1 MSYTA
6 GQYLLL
12 GLAAF
17 AMSGLLTWPVRKLA
31 IAIGAMD
38 RPNLERKTQKEPVPY
53 LGGVAIAIT
62 ILVITY
68 ASIAIKLPT
77 VEKFTLAS
85 QVLIP
90 ALILGL
96 MGLIDDFKG
105 LAALPRLIFQTIAA
119 IVMSLIL
126 INTDTMGFA
135 FGNTTIDT
143 IVSILWIVGICNSIN
158 FFDNLD
164 GGAAGTVAAA
174 TIGIFFIAFAQGQE
188 LISALAILTAGATL
202 GFLMWNKSPAKIY
215 MGDAGALFLGIILST
230 LTIRMDPGLEPNW
243 KSLAIPVILLAV
255 PILDTTVA
263 VSSRIY
269 RGVTPFNGGKDHLS
283 HRLVRIGF
291 THRITAFILWGLS
304 GASAAVACLIY
315 QNPNQLGT
323 ELVLGSVFV
332 WLSALVFFLRI
343 PSADIDGPYQVTP
356 KSEFRSD

>member
-6 GQYLLL
+6 GQYILL

-17 AMSGLLTWPVRKLA
+17 AMSGLLTWPVRTLA

-68 ASIAIKLPT
+68 ASIAANLPT
-77 VEKFTLAS
+77 LEKFTLAS

-90 ALILGL
+90 ATLLGL
-96 MGLIDDFKG
+96 MGLVDDLKG
-105 LAALPRLIFQTIAA
+105 LAALPRLVLQTIAA

-135 FGNTTIDT
+135 FGNTTVDT
-143 IVSILWIVGICNSIN
+143 VVSILWIVGICNSIN

-230 LTIRMDPGLEPNW
+230 LTIRMNPGLDPNW

-263 VSSRIY
+263 VTSRID
-269 RGVTPFNGGKDHLS
+269 RGLTPFNGGKDHLS
-283 HRLVRIGF
+283 HRLVRVGF
-291 THRITAFILWGLS
+291 THRVAAFILWGSS
-304 GASAAVACLIY
+304 GVCATVAYLIY
-315 QNPNQLGT
+315 KYPDQLGT
-323 ELVLGSVFV
+323 ELVLGTAIA
-332 WLSALVFFLRI
+332 WIGALIFFLRI
-343 PSADIDGPYQVTP
+343 A
-356 KSEFRSD
+356 SED

>member
-1 MSYTA
+1 MSYAA
-6 GQYLLL
+6 GQYILL

-68 ASIAIKLPT
+68 ASSAANQPT
-77 VEKFTLAS
+77 TEKFILAS

-90 ALILGL
+90 ASILGL
-96 MGLIDDFKG
+96 MGLLDDLKG
-105 LAALPRLIFQTIAA
+105 LAALPRLILQTIAA

-126 INTDTMGFA
+126 ITTDTMGFA
-135 FGNTTIDT
+135 FGNATIDT
-143 IVSILWIVGICNSIN
+143 IVSILWIVGICNAIN

-174 TIGIFFIAFAQGQE
+174 TLGIFMIAYGQGQE

-230 LTIRMDPGLEPNW
+230 LTIRMNPGIDPNW

-255 PILDTTVA
+255 PIMDTTVA
-263 VSSRIY
+263 VTSRLF
-269 RGVTPFNGGKDHLS
+269 RGLTPLSGGKDHLS

-291 THRITAFILWGLS
+291 THRVAAFILWGSSTLC
-304 GASAAVACLIY
+304 ASFAYLIY
-315 QNPNQLGT
+315 RYPNQFGSELILGIT
-323 ELVLGSVFV
+323 FV
-332 WLSALVFFLRI
+332 WLLAYVFFLRI
-343 PSADIDGPYQVTP
+343 PSEDFKKA
-356 KSEFRSD
+356 

>member
-1 MSYTA
+1 MSYTSD
-6 GQYLLL
+6 QYLLL

-31 IAIGAMD
+31 IAVGAMD
-38 RPNLERKTQKEPVPY
+38 RPNLERKTQKDPVPY

-62 ILVITY
+62 IIVITY
-68 ASIAIKLPT
+68 FSIAANQPT
-77 VEKFTLAS
+77 TEKFTLAS

-96 MGLIDDFKG
+96 MGLIDDLKG
-105 LAALPRLIFQTIAA
+105 LDAFPRLILQTIAA

-126 INTDTMGFA
+126 INTNTMGFA
-135 FGNTTIDT
+135 FGNSNIDT
-143 IVSILWIVGICNSIN
+143 LVSILWIVGICNAIN

-174 TIGIFFIAFAQGQE
+174 TVGIFLIAYGQGQE

-215 MGDAGALFLGIILST
+215 MGDAGALFLGIILSA
-230 LTIRMDPGLEPNW
+230 LTIRMDPGIDPNW
-243 KSLAIPVILLAV
+243 KSLAIPLILLAV

-263 VSSRIY
+263 VLSRIY
-269 RGVTPFNGGKDHLS
+269 RGLTPFNGGKDHLS

-291 THRITAFILWGLS
+291 THRIAAFLLWSCS
-304 GASAAVACLIY
+304 GVFALFAYLIY
-315 QNPNQLGT
+315 KYPNQLGT
-323 ELVLGSVFV
+323 ELVFTAACT
-332 WLSALVFFLRI
+332 WLLAMVYFLKI
-343 PSADIDGPYQVTP
+343 PSTD
-356 KSEFRSD
+356 

>member
-6 GQYLLL
+6 GQYILL

-68 ASIAIKLPT
+68 ASIAAKLPT

-90 ALILGL
+90 ATLLGL
-96 MGLIDDFKG
+96 MGLVDDLKG
-105 LAALPRLIFQTIAA
+105 LAALPRLVLQTIAA

-135 FGNTTIDT
+135 FGNTTVDT
-143 IVSILWIVGICNSIN
+143 VVSILWIVGICNSIN

-174 TIGIFFIAFAQGQE
+174 TIGIFFIAFTQGQE

-202 GFLMWNKSPAKIY
+202 GFLIWNKSPAKIY

-230 LTIRMDPGLEPNW
+230 LTIRMNPGLDPNW
-243 KSLAIPVILLAV
+243 KSLAIPAILLAV

-263 VSSRIY
+263 VTSRIY
-269 RGVTPFNGGKDHLS
+269 RGLTPFNGGKDHLS

-291 THRITAFILWGLS
+291 THRIAAFILWGSS
-304 GASAAVACLIY
+304 GVCATVAYLIY
-315 QNPNQLGT
+315 KYPDQLGT
-323 ELVLGSVFV
+323 ELVLGTAIA
-332 WLSALVFFLRI
+332 WIGALIFFLRI
-343 PSADIDGPYQVTP
+343 A
-356 KSEFRSD
+356 SED

>member
-6 GQYLLL
+6 GQYILL

-68 ASIAIKLPT
+68 ASIAANLPT

-90 ALILGL
+90 ATLLGL
-96 MGLIDDFKG
+96 MGLVDDLKG
-105 LAALPRLIFQTIAA
+105 LAALPRLVIQTIAA

-126 INTDTMGFA
+126 INTETMGFA

-143 IVSILWIVGICNSIN
+143 VVSILWIVGICNSIN

-174 TIGIFFIAFAQGQE
+174 TIGIFFIAFAQSQE

-202 GFLMWNKSPAKIY
+202 GFLIWNKSPAKIY

-230 LTIRMDPGLEPNW
+230 LTIRMNPGLDPNW
-243 KSLAIPVILLAV
+243 KSLAIPLILLAV

-263 VSSRIY
+263 VTSRIY
-269 RGVTPFNGGKDHLS
+269 RGLTPFNGGKDHLS

-291 THRITAFILWGLS
+291 THRVAAFILWGSS
-304 GASAAVACLIY
+304 GVCATVAYLIY
-315 QNPNQLGT
+315 EYPNEIGSGLI
-323 ELVLGSVFV
+323 LGSSIT
-332 WLSALVFFLRI
+332 WLGAMFFFLRI
-343 PSADIDGPYQVTP
+343 ASEDNEPSSRPLNREGL
-356 KSEFRSD
+356 

>member
-6 GQYLLL
+6 GQYILL

-62 ILVITY
+62 ILIITY
-68 ASIAIKLPT
+68 ASIAANQPT
-77 VEKFTLAS
+77 AEKFTLAS

-90 ALILGL
+90 ASILGL
-96 MGLIDDFKG
+96 MGLVDDLKG
-105 LAALPRLIFQTIAA
+105 LAALPRLILQTIAA
-119 IVMSLIL
+119 IIMSLIL

-135 FGNTTIDT
+135 FGNTTLDT
-143 IVSILWIVGICNSIN
+143 VVSILWIVGICNSIN

-164 GGAAGTVAAA
+164 GGAAGTVVAA

-230 LTIRMDPGLEPNW
+230 LTIRMNPGLDPNW

-263 VSSRIY
+263 VLSRIY
-269 RGVTPFNGGKDHLS
+269 RGLTPFNGGKDHLS

-291 THRITAFILWGLS
+291 THRIAAFILWGAS
-304 GASAAVACLIY
+304 GICATNSYLIY
-315 QNPNQLGT
+315 KYPN
-323 ELVLGSVFV
+323 ELGSVLILGSV
-332 WLSALVFFLRI
+332 IAWIGALLFFLSM
-343 PSADIDGPYQVTP
+343 PSEDNEPIGESSNRADL
-356 KSEFRSD
+356 

>member
-6 GQYLLL
+6 GQYILL

-17 AMSGLLTWPVRKLA
+17 SLSGLLTWPVRKLA

-38 RPNLERKTQKEPVPY
+38 HPNLERKTQKEPVPY
-53 LGGVAIAIT
+53 LGGVAIAVT

-68 ASIAIKLPT
+68 ASIAAKLPT

-90 ALILGL
+90 ATLLGL
-96 MGLIDDFKG
+96 MGLVDDLKG
-105 LAALPRLIFQTIAA
+105 LAALPRLVLQTIAA

-126 INTDTMGFA
+126 VNTDTMGFA

-143 IVSILWIVGICNSIN
+143 VVSILWIVGICNSIN

-164 GGAAGTVAAA
+164 GGAAGTVVAA
-174 TIGIFFIAFAQGQE
+174 TIGIFLITFAQGQE

-230 LTIRMDPGLEPNW
+230 LTIRMNPSLDPNW
-243 KSLAIPVILLAV
+243 KSLAIPLILLAV

-263 VSSRIY
+263 VTSRIY
-269 RGVTPFNGGKDHLS
+269 RGLTPFNGGKDHLS

-291 THRITAFILWGLS
+291 THRIAAFILWGAS
-304 GASAAVACLIY
+304 GICATIGYLIY
-315 QNPNQLGT
+315 KYPI
-323 ELVLGSVFV
+323 ELGSGLILGSTITWVGVLF
-332 WLSALVFFLRI
+332 FFLRI
-343 PSADIDGPYQVTP
+343 PSEDKEPSALPSNRADL
-356 KSEFRSD
+356 

>member
-6 GQYLLL
+6 GQYILL

-53 LGGVAIAIT
+53 LGGIAIAIT

-68 ASIAIKLPT
+68 ASIAAKLPT
-77 VEKFTLAS
+77 AEKFTLAS

-90 ALILGL
+90 ATLLGL
-96 MGLIDDFKG
+96 MGLVDDLKG
-105 LAALPRLIFQTIAA
+105 LAALPRLVLQTIAA

-135 FGNTTIDT
+135 FGNTTVDT
-143 IVSILWIVGICNSIN
+143 LVSILWIVGICNSIN

-174 TIGIFFIAFAQGQE
+174 TIGMFLIAYAQGQE

-202 GFLMWNKSPAKIY
+202 GFLIWNKSPAKIY

-230 LTIRMDPGLEPNW
+230 LTIRINPGLDPNW

-263 VSSRIY
+263 VTSRVY
-269 RGVTPFNGGKDHLS
+269 RGITPLNGGKDHLS
-283 HRLVRIGF
+283 HRILRIGF
-291 THRITAFILWGLS
+291 THRVAAFILWGS
-304 GASAAVACLIY
+304 SAVCVAVAYLIY
-315 QNPNQLGT
+315 KYPDQLGT
-323 ELVLGSVFV
+323 ELALGTAIA
-332 WLSALVFFLRI
+332 WIAALIFFLKI
-343 PSADIDGPYQVTP
+343 PSED
-356 KSEFRSD
+356 

>member
-6 GQYLLL
+6 GQYILL

-38 RPNLERKTQKEPVPY
+38 HPNLERKTQKEPVPY
-53 LGGVAIAIT
+53 LGGIAIAVT

-68 ASIAIKLPT
+68 ASIAAKLPT

-96 MGLIDDFKG
+96 MGLIDDLKG
-105 LAALPRLIFQTIAA
+105 LAVLPRLILQTIAA

-135 FGNTTIDT
+135 FGNTTMDT
-143 IVSILWIVGICNSIN
+143 VVSILWIVGICNSIN

-202 GFLMWNKSPAKIY
+202 GFLIWNKSPAKIY

-230 LTIRMDPGLEPNW
+230 LTIRMNPGVDSNW

-263 VSSRIY
+263 VLSRIY
-269 RGVTPFNGGKDHLS
+269 RGLTPFNGGKDHLS

-291 THRITAFILWGLS
+291 THRIAAFILWGAS
-304 GASAAVACLIY
+304 GICATIAYLIY
-315 QNPNQLGT
+315 EYPNPLGT
-323 ELVLGSVFV
+323 ELVIGTSIAWIAAVI
-332 WLSALVFFLRI
+332 FFLRI
-343 PSADIDGPYQVTP
+343 PSED
-356 KSEFRSD
+356 

>member
-6 GQYLLL
+6 GQYILL

-68 ASIAIKLPT
+68 ASIAANQPT
-77 VEKFTLAS
+77 AEKFILAS

-90 ALILGL
+90 ASILGL
-96 MGLIDDFKG
+96 MGLLDDLKG
-105 LAALPRLIFQTIAA
+105 LAALPRLILQTIAA

-126 INTDTMGFA
+126 VTTDTMGFA
-135 FGNTTIDT
+135 FGDATIDT
-143 IVSILWIVGICNSIN
+143 IVSIFWIVGICNAIN

-174 TIGIFFIAFAQGQE
+174 TVGIFMIAYGQGQE

-230 LTIRMDPGLEPNW
+230 LTIRMNPGIDPNW

-263 VSSRIY
+263 VTSRLF
-269 RGVTPFNGGKDHLS
+269 RGLTPLSGGKDHLS
-283 HRLVRIGF
+283 HRLLRMGF
-291 THRITAFILWGLS
+291 THRIAALILWGSSTLC
-304 GASAAVACLIY
+304 AAFAYLIY
-315 QNPNQLGT
+315 RYPNQFGS
-323 ELVLGSVFV
+323 ELIIGISFV
-332 WLSALVFFLRI
+332 WLLAYVFFLRI
-343 PSADIDGPYQVTP
+343 PSEDLKKV
-356 KSEFRSD
+356 

>member
-1 MSYTA
+1 MSYTS

-12 GLAAF
+12 GLTAF

-68 ASIAIKLPT
+68 ASVAANEPT
-77 VEKFTLAS
+77 GEKFTLAS

-90 ALILGL
+90 ALLLGL
-96 MGLIDDFKG
+96 MGLLDDLKG
-105 LAALPRLIFQTIAA
+105 LAALPRLILQTIAA

-126 INTDTMGFA
+126 IKTDTMGFA
-135 FGNTTIDT
+135 FGTATIDT
-143 IVSILWIVGICNSIN
+143 IVSILWIVGICNAIN

-174 TIGIFFIAFAQGQE
+174 TIGIFMISYGQGQE

-230 LTIRMDPGLEPNW
+230 LTIRMNPGIDPNW

-263 VSSRIY
+263 VTSRLY
-269 RGVTPFNGGKDHLS
+269 RGLTPLNGGKDHLS
-283 HRLVRIGF
+283 HRLVRIGL
-291 THRITAFILWGLS
+291 THRIAAFVLWCCS
-304 GASAAVACLIY
+304 GICALFAYLIY
-315 QNPNQLGT
+315 KYPNQLGT
-323 ELVLGSVFV
+323 ELVFATVCA
-332 WLSALVFFLRI
+332 WLLAMVFFLRI
-343 PSADIDGPYQVTP
+343 PSTD
-356 KSEFRSD
+356 

>member
-1 MSYTA
+1 MSYTV
-6 GQYLLL
+6 GQYILL

-31 IAIGAMD
+31 IAIAAMD

-68 ASIAIKLPT
+68 ASIAAKLPT
-77 VEKFTLAS
+77 VENFTLAS

-90 ALILGL
+90 ATLLGL
-96 MGLIDDFKG
+96 MGLVDDLRG
-105 LAALPRLIFQTIAA
+105 LGAMPRLILQTIAA

-135 FGNTTIDT
+135 FGNTTVDT
-143 IVSILWIVGICNSIN
+143 VVSILWIVGICNSIN

-164 GGAAGTVAAA
+164 GSAAGTVAAA
-174 TIGIFFIAFAQGQE
+174 TTGIFFIAFAQGQE

-230 LTIRMDPGLEPNW
+230 LTIRMNPGLDPNW
-243 KSLAIPVILLAV
+243 KSLAVPVILLAI
-255 PILDTTVA
+255 PILDITVA
-263 VSSRIY
+263 VTSRIN
-269 RGVTPFNGGKDHLS
+269 RGLTPFNGGKDHLS

-291 THRITAFILWGLS
+291 ANRIAAFVLWVSSGLC
-304 GASAAVACLIY
+304 AVVAYLIY
-315 QNPNQLGT
+315 RYPKEFGT
-323 ELVLGSVFV
+323 ELVLGIIFM
-332 WLSALVFFLRI
+332 WLVALVFFLRI
-343 PSADIDGPYQVTP
+343 PSTDLENSIEVISKD
-356 KSEFRSD
+356 SSLNE

>member
-6 GQYLLL
+6 GQYILL

-68 ASIAIKLPT
+68 ASIAANQPT
-77 VEKFTLAS
+77 TEKFILAS

-90 ALILGL
+90 ASILGL
-96 MGLIDDFKG
+96 MGLLDDLKG
-105 LAALPRLIFQTIAA
+105 LAALPRLILQTIAA

-126 INTDTMGFA
+126 ITTDTMGFA
-135 FGNTTIDT
+135 FGNATIDT
-143 IVSILWIVGICNSIN
+143 IVSILWIVGICNAIN

-174 TIGIFFIAFAQGQE
+174 TLGIFMIAYGQGQE

-230 LTIRMDPGLEPNW
+230 LTIRMNPGIDPNW

-263 VSSRIY
+263 VTSRLF
-269 RGVTPFNGGKDHLS
+269 RGLTPLSGGKDHLS

-291 THRITAFILWGLS
+291 THRVAAFILWGSSTLC
-304 GASAAVACLIY
+304 ASFAYLIY
-315 QNPNQLGT
+315 RYPNQFGS
-323 ELVLGSVFV
+323 ELIIGITFV
-332 WLSALVFFLRI
+332 WLLAYVFFLRI
-343 PSADIDGPYQVTP
+343 PSEDFKKA
-356 KSEFRSD
+356 

>member
-1 MSYTA
+1 MSYAA
-6 GQYLLL
+6 GQYILL

-53 LGGVAIAIT
+53 LGGIAIAIT

-68 ASIAIKLPT
+68 ASIAANQPT
-77 VEKFTLAS
+77 AEKFILAS

-90 ALILGL
+90 ASILGL
-96 MGLIDDFKG
+96 MGLLDDLKG
-105 LAALPRLIFQTIAA
+105 LAALPRLILQTIAA

-126 INTDTMGFA
+126 ITTDTMGFA
-135 FGNTTIDT
+135 FGNATIDT
-143 IVSILWIVGICNSIN
+143 MVSILWIVGICNAIN

-174 TIGIFFIAFAQGQE
+174 TLGIFMIAYGQGQE

-230 LTIRMDPGLEPNW
+230 LTIRMNPGIDPNW

-263 VSSRIY
+263 VTSRLF
-269 RGVTPFNGGKDHLS
+269 RGLTPLSGGKDHLS

-291 THRITAFILWGLS
+291 THRIAAFILWGSSTLC
-304 GASAAVACLIY
+304 ASFAYLIY
-315 QNPNQLGT
+315 RYPNQFGS
-323 ELVLGSVFV
+323 ELIIGITFV
-332 WLSALVFFLRI
+332 WLLAYVFFLRI
-343 PSADIDGPYQVTP
+343 PSEDFKKA
-356 KSEFRSD
+356 

>member
-1 MSYTA
+1 MSYAA
-6 GQYLLL
+6 GQYILL

-68 ASIAIKLPT
+68 ASIAANQPT
-77 VEKFTLAS
+77 AEKFILAS

-90 ALILGL
+90 ASILGL
-96 MGLIDDFKG
+96 MGLLDDLKG
-105 LAALPRLIFQTIAA
+105 LAALPRLILQTIAA

-126 INTDTMGFA
+126 ITTDTMGFA
-135 FGNTTIDT
+135 FGNATIDT
-143 IVSILWIVGICNSIN
+143 IVSILWIVGICNAIN

-164 GGAAGTVAAA
+164 GGAAGTVAAG
-174 TIGIFFIAFAQGQE
+174 TLGIFMIAYGQGQE

-230 LTIRMDPGLEPNW
+230 LTIRMNPGIDPNW

-263 VSSRIY
+263 VTSRLF
-269 RGVTPFNGGKDHLS
+269 RGLTPLSGGKDHLS
-283 HRLVRIGF
+283 HRIVRMGF
-291 THRITAFILWGLS
+291 THRVAAFILWGS
-304 GASAAVACLIY
+304 STMCASFAYLIY
-315 QNPNQLGT
+315 RYPNQFGN
-323 ELVLGSVFV
+323 ELIIGISFV
-332 WLSALVFFLRI
+332 WLLAYVFFLRI
-343 PSADIDGPYQVTP
+343 S
-356 KSEFRSD
+356 SEDFKKA